1 MKRIIVGITGASGT
15 IYAVN
20 LLQHLHRLPDV
31 EVHLVMSAW
40 AKQNLS
46 LETDMKQS
54 ELEAL
59 ADYVYPVQNQ
69 GATIASGSFLTD
81 AMVIVPA
88 SMKTI
93 AGIAMGFD
101 DNLIGRAA
109 DVTIKEQR
117 QLIIVPRETPLSPIH
132 LDNLAKLAHIGVQ
145 IIPPIPAFYQHPQI
159 IQDLIEHH
167 TMKLLDALH
176 IKTETASRW
185 NGASL
190 R

>member
-69 GATIASGSFLTD
+69 GATIA
-81 AMVIVPA
+81 
-88 SMKTI
+88 
-93 AGIAMGFD
+93 GIAMGFD

-145 IIPPIPAFYQHPQI
+145 IIPPIPAFYQHPQT

>member
-1 MKRIIVGITGASGT
+1 
-15 IYAVN
+15 
-20 LLQHLHRLPDV
+20 
-31 EVHLVMSAW
+31 
-40 AKQNLS
+40 
-46 LETDMKQS
+46 MKQS

-117 QLIIVPRETPLSPIH
+117 QLIIVPRKHRL
-132 LDNLAKLAHIGVQ
+132 VQ
-145 IIPPIPAFYQHPQI
+145 FIWI
-159 IQDLIEHH
+159 
-167 TMKLLDALH
+167 T
-176 IKTETASRW
+176 
-185 NGASL
+185 SL
-190 R
+190 N

>member
-132 LDNLAKLAHIGVQ
+132 LDNLTLAFKSFRLFRLSIS
-145 IIPPIPAFYQHPQI
+145 IPKP
-159 IQDLIEHH
+159 
-167 TMKLLDALH
+167 
-176 IKTETASRW
+176 SRI
-185 NGASL
+185 
-190 R
+190 